1 MKNKIKLAV
10 AAAAVLLFTGCY
22 EQVGQGQVGKILGK
36 SGFQPEVFPPSRV
49 WVDNH
54 LPWHYEK
61 LVLIETTTQKFSEP
75 FSVLLKDKLTLSADI
90 IFRCRITSDEK
101 ELNALFNDIKVD
113 DGLIET
119 KEVYEIYGR
128 MVVLNTAREIISQY
142 NVDEVNQNYARIT
155 VELYNAIKPKLK
167 GLPIEISDVTLGNI
181 QYPKI
186 VTEAIE
192 QAKEKQMA
200 IEKMEAEVQIKVTE
214 AKGREELA
222 KTEYNVKM
230 LEAKRL
236 RDYNKMIAEGI
247 TPDLLRLR
255 ELELKEAELT
265 IHANIADNLKG
276 NQNAVYMPL
285 PMMMNP
291 AWQTGHYINSEK
303 K

>member
-1 MKNKIKLAV
+1 MKSRIKLIALGL
-10 AAAAVLLFTGCY
+10 VLTLFTGCY
-22 EQVGQGQVGKILGK
+22 EQVNQGQVGKILGK

-54 LPWHYEK
+54 YPWSYEK

-75 FSVLLKDKLTLSADI
+75 FNVLLKDKLTLNADI
-90 IFRCRITSDEK
+90 FFRCRITAEEK

-181 QYPKI
+181 EYPKI
-186 VTEAIE
+186 VTQAIE

-247 TPDLLRLR
+247 TPDLLKLR
-255 ELELKEAELT
+255 ELELRQQELDKWNG
-265 IHANIADNLKG
+265 A
-276 NQNAVYMPL
+276 L
-285 PMMMNP
+285 PTTLMNG
-291 AWQTGHYINSEK
+291 QTPVIVSTK
-303 K
+303 

>member
-1 MKNKIKLAV
+1 MN
-10 AAAAVLLFTGCY
+10 
-22 EQVGQGQVGKILGK
+22 
-36 SGFQPEVFPPSRV
+36 GFFYQ
-49 WVDNH
+49 
-54 LPWHYEK
+54 
-61 LVLIETTTQKFSEP
+61 
-75 FSVLLKDKLTLSADI
+75 
-90 IFRCRITSDEK
+90 
-101 ELNALFNDIKVD
+101 IKVD

-128 MVVLNTAREIISQY
+128 MIVLNTAREIISQY

-155 VELYNAIKPKLK
+155 TELYNAIKPKLK
-167 GLPIEISDVTLGNI
+167 GLPIDISDVTLGNI
-181 QYPKI
+181 EYPKI
-186 VTEAIE
+186 VTQAIE

-255 ELELKEAELT
+255 ELELRQDEL
-265 IHANIADNLKG
+265 AKWDGK
-276 NQNAVYMPL
+276 L
-285 PMMMNP
+285 PTTLMGGHTP
-291 AWQTGHYINSEK
+291 VIVQTK
-303 K
+303 

>member
-1 MKNKIKLAV
+1 MKSKIKLLLLGLA
-10 AAAAVLLFTGCY
+10 LTLFTGCY
-22 EQVGQGQVGKILGK
+22 EQVNQGQVGKILGK

-54 LPWHYEK
+54 YPWSYEK

-75 FSVLLKDKLTLSADI
+75 FNVLLKDKLTLNADI
-90 IFRCRITSDEK
+90 FFRCRITAEEK

-155 VELYNAIKPKLK
+155 VELYNAIKPKLT

-181 QYPKI
+181 EYPKI
-186 VTEAIE
+186 VTQAIE

-247 TPDLLRLR
+247 TPDLLKLR
-255 ELELKEAELT
+255 ELELRQQELDKWNG
-265 IHANIADNLKG
+265 A
-276 NQNAVYMPL
+276 L
-285 PMMMNP
+285 PTTLMNG
-291 AWQTGHYINSEK
+291 QTPVIVSTK
-303 K
+303 